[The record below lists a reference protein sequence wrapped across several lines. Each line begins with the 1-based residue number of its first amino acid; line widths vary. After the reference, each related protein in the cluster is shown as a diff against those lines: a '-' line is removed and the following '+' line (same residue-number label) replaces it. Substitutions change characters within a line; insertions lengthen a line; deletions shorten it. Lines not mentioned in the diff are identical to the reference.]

1 MKLSKTPKKQIQRT
15 DSTSLG
21 MAKRLKEIRVKAG
34 LTQVEWSK
42 IIGMSPPAVGALE
55 NTWYLPNLDVLKKIK
70 YKYGYSYDYLLEGV
84 DTKNTKELQ
93 DEVKRFTKI
102 VDKLLK

>member
-1 MKLSKTPKKQIQRT
+1 MSFNC
-15 DSTSLG
+15 
-21 MAKRLKEIRVKAG
+21 
-34 LTQVEWSK
+34 K
-42 IIGMSPPAVGALE
+42 IIEGIDIKI
-55 NTWYLPNLDVLKKIK
+55 LDIKSKKIK

-102 VDKLLK
+102 VDKILK